1 MPDDGDDEGED
12 ENNELRFTI
21 RLDLGTNENWESFVE
36 ENPKVNTKAE
46 LVRRS
51 VTEFIARENEK
62 DDGELT
68 KEQKEIISTMRSEF
82 GKVMN
87 IIEDVKEIGERV
99 EEEQVPAGEM
109 RELSFE
115 AIAEANRRQTVE
127 IKEELNE

>member
-1 MPDDGDDEGED
+1 MPDDEDGED